1 MPECPAPAATKP
13 SCGRNKETGMVEI
26 KMSNPAGL
34 GKPMGPYC
42 QVSRVK
48 ASEFVFFAGQTATDQ
63 DGKIVGA
70 DDFEAQCKQ
79 IFANIEIALQSVG
92 ATWANVVHFTN
103 YLVHREDQPRFV
115 KYRVGVFPTMFP
127 NGAYPPNTILFIDKL
142 LHKEF
147 LVEVQAVAAI

>member
-1 MPECPAPAATKP
+1 
-13 SCGRNKETGMVEI
+13 MVEI

-34 GKPMGPYC
+34 GKPLGPYC

-48 ASEFVFFAGQTATDQ
+48 ASELVFIAGQTATDK
-63 DGKIVGA
+63 DGKIVGVG
-70 DDFEAQCKQ
+70 DFEAQCAQ
-79 IFANIEIALQSVG
+79 IFGNLEIALTSVG
-92 ATWANVVHFTN
+92 ATWSNVVHFTN

-115 KYRVGVFPTMFP
+115 KYRLGIFPSMFP

-147 LVEVQAVAAI
+147 LLEVQAIAAI